1 MSLGRNILKILSSK
15 VAVQLITFATVPILA
30 RIFTPEVFGIRQVF
44 SSIFAILA
52 VICCLR
58 YELSIPL
65 GRDKKEAVSSFLLS
79 VLLTVVFSILL
90 LCLVPLFKGKIA
102 DWYKMPELEVFLW
115 LLPLFVLVSGVGMS
129 LRYWA
134 GYEKRF
140 GAIAWA
146 GFGSALGQRPVT
158 LVWALVLGAT
168 VTALFVGAF
177 GQIAVAMIL
186 FTVFLGRGLIRDI
199 KSSDIDFKAIW
210 SVAKRHKKFPI
221 LSSWSGFLNTF
232 SNQLPVFILG
242 FYFPK
247 EVVGYSVVG
256 YYFMAKSVVNL
267 PIQLVG
273 QSVSQVFYPT
283 AAKEYSET
291 GSLSKV
297 VSDIFK
303 RLVQIGVFPMVVLAF
318 LGGELFGF
326 VLGEKWTEAGVY
338 CQILAPFLLFRFITS
353 PWTTVF
359 LILNRQGTVLIL
371 SVLSVIISAGGLIL
385 GSIYF
390 SPRVALI
397 FFTISYILFYIVHS
411 GIRLILT
418 DVSLL
423 WAGGKVIKYIVVC
436 SVLVFPVK
444 LLTYVA
450 EDWIVVVA
458 VLLVSL
464 VYIAVLLKADASL
477 RRFVL
482 NILGRLEA
490 GKSSISKE

>member
-177 GQIAVAMIL
+177 GQIAVAVIL

-221 LSSWSGFLNTF
+221 LSSWGALLNTI
-232 SNQLPVFILG
+232 SLQLPVFILG

-247 EVVGYSVVG
+247 EAVGYSVVG
-256 YYFMAKSVVNL
+256 YYFMAKSVVSL
-267 PIQLVG
+267 PIRLVS

-291 GSLSKV
+291 GQLNKIVES
-297 VSDIFK
+297 IFK

-338 CQILAPFLLFRFITS
+338 AQILAPWLLFNFLGS
-353 PWTTVF
+353 PIGVF
-359 LILNRQGTVLIL
+359 NILNRQGTTLIIT
-371 SVLSVIISAGGLIL
+371 SAAIIGRSAALLIGGL
-385 GSIYF
+385 YF
-390 SPRVALI
+390 SPRIGLCLFAGFSILLSIVTL
-397 FFTISYILFYIVHS
+397 SY
-411 GIRLILT
+411 RLRLSK
-418 DVSLL
+418 VSLL
-423 WAGGKVIKYIVVC
+423 WAGEKIVKYILVC
-436 SVLVFPVK
+436 SVLIFPVK

-450 EDWIVVVA
+450 EDWIVVAA

-477 RRFVL
+477 RRFV
-482 NILGRLEA
+482 
-490 GKSSISKE
+490 SSIFQTTNACKNSITKDV